1 MSFTKVAPAG
11 IGTSPGNSILI
22 GDSLLHSTGID
33 IGNNTGAGVTI
44 RQHGDA
50 TFTGIITASAF
61 FGDGSG
67 LEGVSS
73 SGIGTALNDDDT
85 NVLNKIYYVNQELS
99 IGSTVTVNHPDTG
112 TASYTHYQ
120 DLVVKDDADFIVA
133 DGDTFIPDIL
143 GITTSTLAA
152 SAATGGRIRAG
163 TITNAGANGAV
174 NFPNGLTGT
183 AGTFTGAITAA
194 SGTITG
200 NLGVGGVLTYEDV
213 TNVDSVGLIT
223 ARSGINVTGNATL
236 TGGVINSAGNINCT
250 SGRFQR
256 GSATV
261 QDGDAIAGGINI
273 NGLDMDASVIMSVFG
288 NDGDFTRISGSKSRN
303 ASVGS
308 HTIVQNNDVLLSLK
322 GFGSDGTNFEE
333 AAQIEMQVD
342 GSPGNNVM
350 PGRILFKTTATD
362 GVQERLRIGSA
373 GQLGIGGANYGTD
386 GQVLTSKGASAAIQW
401 ATISTGRPIPT
412 RNLRYVIN
420 FDYPDYTNANDT
432 NKRKMITP
440 FMDVDSIYSNSGN
453 PFQYMHKTGGLD
465 GGPRYSNTGSVGSN
479 YLKYETGSLLSVQE
493 TRACWYKSNSNGG
506 QSLSGDSHSPGV
518 VLWGDTRNSVY
529 GGLGIRNGKP
539 NANTNSNAHY
549 AATTSVNDGNWHHIA
564 FVTDGPG
571 TNIKIYV
578 DGTLEKEENSPNW
591 TSSTQASDIGGHY
604 GYNNTAPPD
613 NMANVV
619 LYDRLLTQT
628 EIQAL
633 IDARELY
640 RGTIFTGSN

>member
-1 MSFTKVAPAG
+1 MTVIRP
-11 IGTSPGNSILI
+11 NSISGI
-22 GDSLLHSTGID
+22 NSITGFGGDINLFRADGTKAD
-33 IGNNTGAGVTI
+33 IPIVNNITAGVVTATKFVGPIEGNVTGGTI
-44 RQHGDA
+44 
-50 TFTGIITASAF
+50 
-61 FGDGSG
+61 
-67 LEGVSS
+67 
-73 SGIGTALNDDDT
+73 N
-85 NVLNKIYYVNQELS
+85 
-99 IGSTVTVNHPDTG
+99 
-112 TASYTHYQ
+112 
-120 DLVVKDDADFIVA
+120 
-133 DGDTFIPDIL
+133 
-143 GITTSTLAA
+143 AA
-152 SAATGGRIRAG
+152 SA
-163 TITNAGANGAV
+163 
-174 NFPNGLTGT
+174 
-183 AGTFTGAITAA
+183 
-194 SGTITG
+194 TITG

-213 TNVDSVGLIT
+213 TNIDSVGVIT
-223 ARSGINVTGNATL
+223 ARDGLRVTGIAT
-236 TGGVINSAGNINCT
+236 
-250 SGRFQR
+250 
-256 GSATV
+256 
-261 QDGDAIAGGINI
+261 
-273 NGLDMDASVIMSVFG
+273 
-288 NDGDFTRISGSKSRN
+288 ISGAVSIGDSI
-303 ASVGS
+303 V
-308 HTIVQNNDVLLSLK
+308 HTGD
-322 GFGSDGTNFEE
+322 TNTSIRFP
-333 AAQIEMQVD
+333 AADTFAVE
-342 GSPGNNVM
+342 
-350 PGRILFKTTATD
+350 TA
-362 GVQERLRIGSA
+362 GVERLRIGSA
-373 GQLGIGGANYGTD
+373 GQLGIAGANYGTD
-386 GQVLTSKGASAAIQW
+386 GQVLTSKGGSAAIQW

-412 RNLRYVIN
+412 RNIRYVIN

-432 NKRKMITP
+432 NKRKMVTP
-440 FMDVDSIYSNSGN
+440 FMDTDSIYSNSGN

-564 FVTDGPG
+564 FVTDGPN

-591 TSSTQASDIGGHY
+591 TSSTQADHIGGHY
-604 GYNNTAPPD
+604 GYSNTAPPD

>member
-163 TITNAGANGAV
+163 TITNAGANGAP

-183 AGTFTGAITAA
+183 AGTFSGAISAA

-432 NKRKMITP
+432 NKRKMVTP
-440 FMDVDSIYSNSGN
+440 FMDTDSYYSSSGN

-506 QSLSGDSHSPGV
+506 QSLSGGSHSPGV

-564 FVTDGPG
+564 FVTDGPN

-578 DGTLEKEENSPNW
+578 DGTLEKNENSPNW
-591 TSSTQASDIGGHY
+591 TSSTQADHIGGHY
-604 GYNNTAPPD
+604 AYNNTASPD
-613 NMANVV
+613 KV
-619 LYDRLLTQT
+619 
-628 EIQAL
+628 
-633 IDARELY
+633 
-640 RGTIFTGSN
+640 